1 MKIRILAD
9 ARDDLI
15 AGHDFYEAQEP
26 GLGSYFLR
34 CLESDVES
42 LGIFG
47 GIHRVTCSGH
57 HRALSKRFP
66 FAIYYRIEGSVVL
79 IHAILDCRRNPSWL
93 RKRLNR

>member
-1 MKIRILAD
+1 MKIGILVD

-42 LGIFG
+42 LGIFAE
-47 GIHRVTCSGH
+47 IHRITCSGYL
-57 HRALSKRFP
+57 RALSKRFP
-66 FAIYYRIEGSVVL
+66 FPIYYRIEGSVVL
-79 IHAILDCRRNPSWL
+79 LHAMLDCRRNPSRL
-93 RKRLNR
+93 RKRLNG